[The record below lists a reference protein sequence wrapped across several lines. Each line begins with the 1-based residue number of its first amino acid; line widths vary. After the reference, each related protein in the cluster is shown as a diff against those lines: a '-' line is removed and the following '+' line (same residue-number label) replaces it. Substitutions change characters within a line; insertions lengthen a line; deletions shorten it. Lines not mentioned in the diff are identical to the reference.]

1 MSLRHALLAGLGVL
15 FAASAFA
22 QSDTD
27 VLEAAR
33 TQIQA
38 DRKAVVAKAMGLTD
52 EQGAKFWP
60 VYNEYRES
68 MSKVDDKLFQLAN
81 NYFQNTDKITDEQ
94 SQSMLSQWMNLN
106 AEKVNVK
113 KSYVKKFSKAIPSNK
128 VIRFY
133 QVENKMDAVI
143 NYELAA
149 SIPLTP

>member
-1 MSLRHALLAGLGVL
+1 MNLRHALLAGFGIL

-27 VLEAAR
+27 VLSSAR

-52 EQGAKFWP
+52 EQGTKFWP
-60 VYNEYRES
+60 VYSEYRES
-68 MSKVDDKLFQLAN
+68 MRKVDDKLVQLAN
-81 NYFQNTDKITDEQ
+81 EYFQNTDKMTDQE
-94 SQSMLSQWMNLN
+94 SQGMLSQWMNLN
-106 AEKVNVK
+106 AEKVNVRK
-113 KSYVKKFSKAIPSNK
+113 GYVKKFSKAIPTNK

-133 QVENKMDAVI
+133 QIENKMDAVI

>member
-1 MSLRHALLAGLGVL
+1 MNLRHALLAGFGIL

-27 VLEAAR
+27 VLSSAR

-52 EQGAKFWP
+52 EQGTKFWP
-60 VYNEYRES
+60 VYSEYRES
-68 MSKVDDKLFQLAN
+68 MRKVDDKLVQLAN
-81 NYFQNTDKITDEQ
+81 EYFQNTDKMTDQE
-94 SQSMLSQWMNLN
+94 SQGMLSQWMNLN
-106 AEKVNVK
+106 AEKVNVRK
-113 KSYVKKFSKAIPSNK
+113 GYVKKFSKAIPTNK

-133 QVENKMDAVI
+133 QMENKMDAVI

>member
-1 MSLRHALLAGLGVL
+1 MKLRHALLAGLGVL

-22 QSDTD
+22 QTGTD
-27 VLEAAR
+27 ALEAVR

-52 EQGAKFWP
+52 AQGTSFWP
-60 VYNEYRES
+60 VYNDYRES
-68 MSKVDDKLFQLAN
+68 MRKVDDKLVQLAN
-81 NYFQNTDKITDEQ
+81 DYFQNADKMTDQQ
-94 SQSMLSQWMNLN
+94 SQSMLTQWMNLN
-106 AEKVNVK
+106 AEKVNVRK
-113 KSYVKKFSKAIPSNK
+113 GYVKKFTKAIPTNK

>member
-1 MSLRHALLAGLGVL
+1 MKLRHALLAGLGIL
-15 FAASAFA
+15 FATSAFA

-27 VLEAAR
+27 VLEATR

-68 MSKVDDKLFQLAN
+68 MRKVDDKLVQLAN
-81 NYFQNTDKITDEQ
+81 DYFQNTDKMTDQQ
-94 SQSMLSQWMNLN
+94 SQSMLTQWMNLN
-106 AEKVNVK
+106 AEKVNVR
-113 KSYVKKFSKAIPSNK
+113 KSYVKKFTKAIPTNR

-149 SIPLTP
+149 SIPLSK

>member
-1 MSLRHALLAGLGVL
+1 MKLRHALLAGLGIL

-27 VLEAAR
+27 VLEATR

-38 DRKAVVAKAMGLTD
+38 DRKAVVAKAMSLTD

-68 MSKVDDKLFQLAN
+68 MRKVDDKLVQLAN
-81 NYFQNTDKITDEQ
+81 DYFQNTDKMTDQQ
-94 SQSMLSQWMNLN
+94 SQSMLTQWMNLN
-106 AEKVNVK
+106 AEKVNVRK
-113 KSYVKKFSKAIPSNK
+113 NYVKKFTKAIPVNR

-149 SIPLTP
+149 SIPLTK

>member
-68 MSKVDDKLFQLAN
+68 MRKVDDKLVQLAN

-113 KSYVKKFSKAIPSNK
+113 KAYVKKFSKAIPSNK

>member
-1 MSLRHALLAGLGVL
+1 MNLRHALLAGFGIL

-22 QSDTD
+22 QGDTD
-27 VLEAAR
+27 VLSSAR

-52 EQGAKFWP
+52 EQGTKFWP
-60 VYNEYRES
+60 VYSEYRES
-68 MSKVDDKLFQLAN
+68 MRKVDDKLVQLAN
-81 NYFQNTDKITDEQ
+81 EYFQNTDKMTDQE
-94 SQSMLSQWMNLN
+94 SQGMLSQWMNLN
-106 AEKVNVK
+106 AEKVNVRK
-113 KSYVKKFSKAIPSNK
+113 GYVKKFSKAIPTNK

-133 QVENKMDAVI
+133 QIENKMDAVI

>member
-1 MSLRHALLAGLGVL
+1 MKLRHALLAGLGIL
-15 FAASAFA
+15 FATSAFA

-27 VLEAAR
+27 VLEATR

-68 MSKVDDKLFQLAN
+68 MRKVDDKLVQLAN
-81 NYFQNTDKITDEQ
+81 DYFQNADKMTDQQ
-94 SQSMLSQWMNLN
+94 SQSMLTQWMNLN
-106 AEKVNVK
+106 AEKVNVR
-113 KSYVKKFSKAIPSNK
+113 KSYVKKFTKAIPTNR

-149 SIPLTP
+149 SIPLSK

>member
-1 MSLRHALLAGLGVL
+1 MKLRHALLAGLGIL

-27 VLEAAR
+27 VLEATR

-68 MSKVDDKLFQLAN
+68 MRKVDDKLVQLAN
-81 NYFQNTDKITDEQ
+81 DYFQNTDKMTDQQ
-94 SQSMLSQWMNLN
+94 SQSMLTQWMNLN
-106 AEKVNVK
+106 AEKVNVR
-113 KSYVKKFSKAIPSNK
+113 KSYVKKFTKAIPTNR

-149 SIPLTP
+149 SIPLTK

>member
-1 MSLRHALLAGLGVL
+1 MKPRHALLAGLGIL
-15 FAASAFA
+15 FATSAFA

-27 VLEAAR
+27 VLEATR

-68 MSKVDDKLFQLAN
+68 MRKVDDKLVQLAN
-81 NYFQNTDKITDEQ
+81 DYFQNADKMTDQQ
-94 SQSMLSQWMNLN
+94 SQSMLTQWMNLN
-106 AEKVNVK
+106 AEKVNVR
-113 KSYVKKFSKAIPSNK
+113 KSYVKKFTKAIPTNR

-149 SIPLTP
+149 SIPLSK

>member
-68 MSKVDDKLFQLAN
+68 MRKVDDKLVQLAN

-149 SIPLTP
+149 SIPLTQ